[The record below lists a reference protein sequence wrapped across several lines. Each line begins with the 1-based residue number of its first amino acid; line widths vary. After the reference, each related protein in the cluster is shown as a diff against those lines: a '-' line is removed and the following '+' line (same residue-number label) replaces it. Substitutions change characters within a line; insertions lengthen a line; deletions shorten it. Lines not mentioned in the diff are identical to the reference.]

1 MKIQSGLL
9 FAILILMSAC
19 QSDDDSINDF
29 DFIAPN
35 VRITQPNIAPYEFS
49 PGEEITFEAVL
60 NHPSEE
66 ELDIIWSSDLDGV
79 LASEK
84 IAVTERSVFITSSL
98 SGGQH
103 MITVRA
109 EDSKGYSSSYS
120 ISINTLCPEP
130 LVLDKPIWNN
140 GSVEMNWSKYEG
152 EDFLRYE
159 VYRASTIFQPL
170 LATISDSEIT
180 NYVDNDTSG
189 GYYSSYTI
197 RLVLQNEQGRNSNIE
212 TVLLFDG
219 KVLDFESE
227 DVLIHPTANYLYMID
242 TANNLIMF
250 DYEQLEVVNEIPLS
264 GDIGFCAIGDN
275 GFGVELYVPSSEG
288 HVKIYD
294 AEDLSLNLTLSTD
307 GAAYAVETDK
317 QGFIIVNGDFNY
329 SIKTYDR
336 SSGEFLDAWGVAHK
350 ERFKH
355 IVGTS
360 SFISISQ
367 NQEPVQLRYYRLDEM
382 GVVEETSQI
391 DLNTNSY
398 NLNNDTM
405 STRII
410 HIPNNGEYV
419 IVGTAGYIFSADA
432 SLNFINDIGASYC
445 YNCFSGFASID
456 DGSVIFA
463 ASKRFKDVRANNYP
477 GLDLGFSQDLNGEPS
492 FIFYKDGQFII
503 MGNIGIYDD
512 NYIEIL
518 DY

>member
-9 FAILILMSAC
+9 LAILILMSAC
-19 QSDDDSINDF
+19 QSDDNSINEF
-29 DFIAPN
+29 GFVAPDL
-35 VRITQPNIAPYEFS
+35 RITQPNIAPYEFA
-49 PGEEITFEAVL
+49 PGEEITFEAFL
-60 NHPSEE
+60 DHPSEN
-66 ELDIIWSSDLDGV
+66 ELDVVWSSDLDGV

-84 IAVTERSVFITSSL
+84 IAVNERSVFTTSSL

-103 MITVRA
+103 LITVRA

-120 ISINTLCPEP
+120 INVNTLSPEA
-130 LVLDKPIWNN
+130 LVLNEPIWDD
-140 GSVEMNWSKYEG
+140 GSVDLNWSKYEG

-159 VYRASTIFQPL
+159 VYRASTNFQPF
-170 LATISDSEIT
+170 LATISDREIT
-180 NYVDNDTSG
+180 NFVDNDPLGNTR
-189 GYYSSYTI
+189 SSYYI

-219 KVLDFESE
+219 KVLDFESK

-242 TANNLIMF
+242 RANSLIMY
-250 DYEQLEVVNEIPLS
+250 DYEQMEIVNEIPLS

-275 GFGVELYVPSSEG
+275 GFGVELYIPSSEG

-336 SSGEFLDAWGVAHK
+336 SSGEFLDAWGFTHK

-355 IVGTS
+355 IFGTS

-367 NQEPVQLRYYRLDEM
+367 NQDPAQLRYYRLDEM
-382 GVVEETSQI
+382 GAVVETSQN
-391 DLNTNSY
+391 DPNTNSY
-398 NLNNDTM
+398 YLHNDTVN
-405 STRII
+405 SII
-410 HIPNNGEYV
+410 HIPKNSEYV
-419 IVGTAGYIFSADA
+419 IVGTEGYIFSADA
-432 SLNFINDIGASYC
+432 SLTFINDFPASYC
-445 YNCFSGFASID
+445 FNCFSGFASID

-463 ASKRFKDVRANNYP
+463 ASKSFDDIKAKNYP
-477 GLDLGFSQDLNGEPS
+477 GLDLSFSQDLNGEPN
-492 FIFYKDGQFII
+492 FIFYKDGQII
-503 MGNIGIYDD
+503 ILGFLYTYGE
-512 NYIEIL
+512 NYIEVM

>member
-1 MKIQSGLL
+1 MKIQSGLI
-9 FAILILMSAC
+9 FAILIFMSAC
-19 QSDDDSINDF
+19 QSDDDSINEF
-29 DFIAPN
+29 DFIAPSL
-35 VRITQPNIAPYEFS
+35 RITQPNVAPYEFA
-49 PGEEITFEAVL
+49 PGEEITFEAVSD
-60 NHPSEE
+60 HPSED
-66 ELDIIWSSDLDGV
+66 ELNVVWSSDLDGV

-84 IAVTERSVFITSSL
+84 IAVNERSVFTTNSL

-120 ISINTLCPEP
+120 ISVNTLCPEP

-140 GSVEMNWSKYEG
+140 GSVELNWSKYEG

-159 VYRASTIFQPL
+159 VYHASNFLQPL
-170 LATISDSEIT
+170 LATISDREIT
-180 NYVDNDTSG
+180 NFVDNDPIG
-189 GYYSSYTI
+189 GFSRSYSI

-219 KVLDFESE
+219 KVLDFESK

-242 TANNLIMF
+242 TANNLIMY
-250 DYEQLEVVNEIPLS
+250 DYEQLETVNEIPLS

-307 GAAYAVETDK
+307 GAANAVETDK

-336 SSGEFLDAWGVAHK
+336 SSGAFLDAWGITHK

-355 IVGTS
+355 ISGTS

-382 GVVEETSQI
+382 GAVVETSQN

-398 NLNNDTM
+398 NLHNDTM
-405 STRII
+405 NTRII
-410 HIPNNGEYV
+410 HIPKDSEYV
-419 IVGTAGYIFSADA
+419 IVGTEGYMFSADA
-432 SLNFINDIGASYC
+432 SLTFINVLSGYSC
-445 YNCFSGFASID
+445 YNCFSDFASID

-463 ASKRFKDVRANNYP
+463 ASKRFKDIRATNYP
-477 GLDLGFSQDLNGEPS
+477 SLDLSFSQDLNGEPN
-492 FIFYKDGQFII
+492 FIFYKDGQIII
-503 MGNIGIYDD
+503 MGHIGIYDD
-512 NYIEIL
+512 NYIEVM